1 MADRHGPR
9 VSVSL
14 TREEEEALRAAAE
27 EEGLPVA
34 ALARRGVVREIRALR
49 SRLPPRPERSTQD

>member
-9 VSVSL
+9 VCVSL

-27 EEGLPVA
+27 EEGLPLA
-34 ALARRGVVREIRALR
+34 ALARRGVIREIRALR
-49 SRLPPRPERSTQD
+49 GRLPPKPERATRG